1 MNGKTVRNLGL
12 VAVAVIAAVAIAC
25 GGGTSHDSSTAST
38 GDSFGGEAAT
48 TDGAPQR
55 DLSVL
60 LGEKGA
66 VEAPS
71 IGQAPAPQSADGTTS
86 NAGSN
91 AGGGTLAPG
100 GSPSD
105 PAGSLQGIDR
115 KIVQTASLQMQVDEV
130 GVGFEEVG
138 RIATAAGGFVAS
150 SSFSYIDNSGIDSQ
164 NNNDKRS
171 QTASVTIR
179 VPAEN
184 YQSVLSQLRGLAKA
198 VDSEESQSAD
208 VTGEYTDLNS
218 RLRNLEATQTQL
230 LTLLGQAH
238 SITDILTVQDR
249 LNSVQGDIEYVK
261 GRLQL
266 IGDLTDLAT
275 VTVHL
280 RPVAGALPPVDNGN
294 GVNLG
299 RTISQAW
306 DDSLTF
312 LGNIAEGVLTVVVF
326 GWWVPLIAVPAGAI
340 AWAATRRG
348 PNGHASAVD

>member
-1 MNGKTVRNLGL
+1 MNSKTVRNLGL
-12 VAVAVIAAVAIAC
+12 VAVGVIAAVAIAC
-25 GGGTSHDSSTAST
+25 GGGTSHDNTASST
-38 GDSFGGEAAT
+38 GDGFGVNSGA
-48 TDGAPQR
+48 TDGGQR

-66 VEAPS
+66 VEAAPP
-71 IGQAPAPQSADGTTS
+71 IAGQAPAPADSTTS
-86 NAGSN
+86 NAGSG
-91 AGGGTLAPG
+91 ALAPG

-115 KIVQTASLQMQVDEV
+115 KIVQTASLQLQVDEV
-130 GVGFEEVG
+130 GAGFEEVG

-150 SSFSYIDNSGIDSQ
+150 SSFSYNDAPDGSK
-164 NNNDKRS
+164 DKRD

-184 YQSVLSQLRGLAKA
+184 YQSVLSQIRGLAKT
-198 VDSEESQSAD
+198 VDYEESQSAD
-208 VTGEYTDLNS
+208 VTQEYTDLNS
-218 RLRNLEATQTQL
+218 RLRNLQATETQL

-238 SITDILTVQDR
+238 TISDILTVQDR

-280 RPVAGALPPVDNGN
+280 RPVAGAVPPVDNGN

-306 DDSLTF
+306 DDSLAF
-312 LGNIAEGVLTVVVF
+312 LGSIAEGVLTVVVF
-326 GWWVPLIAVPAGAI
+326 GWWVPVIGIPAGAI

-348 PNGHASAVD
+348 PRGTAVVD